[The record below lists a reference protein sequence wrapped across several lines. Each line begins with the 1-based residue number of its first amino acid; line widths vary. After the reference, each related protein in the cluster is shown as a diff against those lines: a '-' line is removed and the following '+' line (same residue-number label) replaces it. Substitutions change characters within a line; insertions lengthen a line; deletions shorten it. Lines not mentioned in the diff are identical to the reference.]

1 LYWNY
6 GRGYV
11 TVDTPRTQAA
21 VGFLADVPVKL
32 ADCQICRSDRCAS
45 ILVTSRDGEPL
56 SQSRHILITAV
67 GRSRN
72 TDMAYSRG
80 GQRLLAIG
88 KPPVLLEGVRGTVVL
103 RREGAC
109 TVTAL
114 SPYGYRTADVSAT
127 AAGGQLSIPLDG
139 RNRAAYYDVRFP

>member
-1 LYWNY
+1 L
-6 GRGYV
+6 R
-11 TVDTPRTQAA
+11 
-21 VGFLADVPVKL
+21 
-32 ADCQICRSDRCAS
+32 
-45 ILVTSRDGEPL
+45 
-56 SQSRHILITAV
+56 QSRHILITAV

-88 KPPVLLEGVRGTVVL
+88 KSPVLLEGVRGTVTL
-103 RREGAC
+103 RRDGAC

-114 SPYGYRTADVSAT
+114 SPYGYKTVDVQPRTAN
-127 AAGGQLSIPLDG
+127 GQLSIPLDG